1 MTSEFLELQESMNN
15 VQKTNGKS
23 TLTVRGSAK
32 VNTETGDFQ
41 FAAYQQG
48 EPVQKNVR
56 RMGESSLYETEGKKE
71 SSIVAH
77 LKVSRLSEDPAAE
90 LEEQLTEL
98 TKELRKEPE
107 TRPRR
112 LKCLLDLP
120 DAKVWHDRREKK
132 VRVELTIPTVCV
144 DMTATLLNLTSQV
157 TKCFA
162 INRTSLLPR
171 KK

>member
-32 VNTETGDFQ
+32 VNT
-41 FAAYQQG
+41 
-48 EPVQKNVR
+48 
-56 RMGESSLYETEGKKE
+56 
-71 SSIVAH
+71 
-77 LKVSRLSEDPAAE
+77 
-90 LEEQLTEL
+90 
-98 TKELRKEPE
+98 E